1 MKVEV
6 SPEGASSQL
15 VWCSR
20 HCRACSLS
28 TDTKS
33 GALIACEKCSFRFPA
48 KYHRKSI
55 RHFRHLPLS
64 QNKCLYKTIHSKSI
78 HQSEIIS
85 WQQFCKRENSLFHT
99 ETNDNSEM
107 ACYERTEV
115 FSLWKVSQI
124 IKKKK
129 AIYPSFIHSFLRYSI
144 SPRLAQRRCLAT
156 CHNPNCAV
164 LTWQHSECLQYYI
177 QPHFLGPMSSH
188 TGTILQHIVV
198 LPAATSECMNKYQHK
213 V

>member
-1 MKVEV
+1 MSSRSKLNPYNDRENRAIQSIQVYAIQEQIYHSHVFPCLNLMKLNYYWIGEVSTSILMQKNSDKLDLPAPYPKSVLPRVSSVLQWNSVKVEV

-64 QNKCLYKTIHSKSI
+64 QNKCLYKTIHSKNN
-78 HQSEIIS
+78 
-85 WQQFCKRENSLFHT
+85 FPCKLIQ
-99 ETNDNSEM
+99 
-107 ACYERTEV
+107 V
-115 FSLWKVSQI
+115 F
-124 IKKKK
+124 IKAK
-129 AIYPSFIHSFLRYSI
+129 
-144 SPRLAQRRCLAT
+144 
-156 CHNPNCAV
+156 
-164 LTWQHSECLQYYI
+164 
-177 QPHFLGPMSSH
+177 
-188 TGTILQHIVV
+188 
-198 LPAATSECMNKYQHK
+198 
-213 V
+213 